1 MKKRTKK
8 IVFNVIVGF
17 LVVVVLAWVAGKFIH
32 LGNVEWTD
40 NAQVKQ
46 LIIPVNSR
54 VQGFISEV
62 RFDDFQEVKKGDT
75 LAIIEDTEFRYRL
88 AQAEADYQNALKGQ
102 DAMNTSSV
110 TMRNNIS
117 VSESAVNEAKIRL
130 DNAEREYIRHKNLFE
145 QEAITK
151 QQYDAV
157 QTNYEA
163 QKARYELLVRQ
174 KESTSLASQEQG
186 HRVGQTAAVVQLAA
200 AAVDLAK
207 LNLSY
212 TVIVAPCDGT
222 LGRKNIQEGQLIQP
236 GQPIVDIVDANEI
249 WVMANYKETQTANIA
264 VGNEVELTVDAV
276 PGVVYKGR
284 VEKISRATG
293 ASFSLLPQDN
303 SSGNF
308 VKIEQRIPVRI
319 AFSEENSNENMTY
332 LRSGMNVECEV
343 KKMRNEELGINC
355 NLYSV
360 LCNLN
365 NYVSSS
371 RRNTKIC
378 YTTDAVVGA

>member
-8 IVFNVIVGF
+8 IVYNVIVGM
-17 LVVVVLAWVAGKFIH
+17 LVVAGLVWVSARFIH

-46 LIIPVNSR
+46 LIVPINSR
-54 VQGFISEV
+54 VQGFVADV

-75 LAIIEDTEFRYRL
+75 LLVVEDTEFRYRL
-88 AQAEADYQNALKGQ
+88 AQAEADYQNALKAQ
-102 DAMNTSSV
+102 EAMSTSDA

-117 VSESAVNEAKIRL
+117 VSEAAINEAKVRL
-130 DNAEREYIRHKNLFE
+130 DNAEREYIRHKNLYE

-157 QTNYEA
+157 KTNYEA
-163 QKARYELLVRQ
+163 QKARYELLSLQ
-174 KESTSLASQEQG
+174 KESTSLASKEQG
-186 HRVGQTAAVVQLAA
+186 HRVGQTAAMVQLAI
-200 AAVDLAK
+200 AAVELAK

-222 LGRKNIQEGQLIQP
+222 LGRKNIHEGQLIQP
-236 GQPIVDIVDANEI
+236 GQSVVDIVAAHEI
-249 WVMANYKETQTANIA
+249 WVIANYKETQTADIV
-264 VGNEVELTVDAV
+264 VGNEVEIEVDAV

-284 VEKISRATG
+284 VEKISSATG

-308 VKIEQRIPVRI
+308 IKIEQRIPVRI
-319 AFSEENSNENMTY
+319 AFDEDNNSEDMAR
-332 LRSGMNVECEV
+332 LRSGMNVECSV
-343 KKMRNEELGINC
+343 KVR
-355 NLYSV
+355 S
-360 LCNLN
+360 
-365 NYVSSS
+365 
-371 RRNTKIC
+371 
-378 YTTDAVVGA
+378 